1 MQGLRSHR
9 ELVSGLSFRVGGSEL
24 YSSSFDRSLKMW
36 SVPDFNYMDSLFGH
50 QSELTAVHALRQEKC
65 VTAGFDRTCRVWRI
79 PEESQLIF
87 RASGLAT
94 DCVRYAAIT
103 VQLHECNIW
112 ECTSILK
119 LETV

>member
-1 MQGLRSHR
+1 MSAMQGLRSHK
-9 ELVSGLSFRVGGSEL
+9 ELVSGLAFRVGGGEL

-94 DCVRYAAIT
+94 DCVRCDLRTAIG
-103 VQLHECNIW
+103 LIGGLCNR
-112 ECTSILK
+112 E
-119 LETV
+119 